1 MAHRYGKFTSRTK
14 ARKRAADILF
24 EADQKGIV
32 SNRSALLELLEERK
46 GITSASSPLPEY
58 AATLVTGVADEY
70 NQIEHLLE
78 GRARGA
84 GLDRLPAVDLAVLRV
99 ATWELLRNGEE
110 VPPVSAI
117 DEAVTIVKQL
127 STDDSPAYVNAVLD
141 AIRKDLDNPWAR
153 GTKSVVE
160 GATEPTEPAVDV
172 TVQEVASDSAAPF
185 DEDLDELLGEY

>member
-58 AATLVTGVADEY
+58 AVTLVTGVADEY
-70 NQIEHLLE
+70 NQIDHLLE

>member
-24 EADQKGIV
+24 ESDQKCLV

-58 AATLVTGVADEY
+58 AVTLVTGVADEY

>member
-58 AATLVTGVADEY
+58 AVTLVTGVADEY

-78 GRARGA
+78 GRAKGA

-153 GTKSVVE
+153 GTKSVEE